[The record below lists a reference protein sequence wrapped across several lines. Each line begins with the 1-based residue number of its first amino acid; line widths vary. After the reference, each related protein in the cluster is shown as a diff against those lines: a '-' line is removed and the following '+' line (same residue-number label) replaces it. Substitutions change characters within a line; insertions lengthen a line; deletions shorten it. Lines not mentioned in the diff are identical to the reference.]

1 MGEKDEEETEG
12 SAKRGGMTKSCQ
24 RGQERENAVS
34 RERSDEVRGVGET
47 EKINENHGLGV
58 TRAILSGTYLTL
70 YISYMQFLNL
80 NLTSVASTIGVPA

>member
-1 MGEKDEEETEG
+1 M
-12 SAKRGGMTKSCQ
+12 
-24 RGQERENAVS
+24 
-34 RERSDEVRGVGET
+34 RGVGET